1 MKAVIWIGL
10 LLVWGTSAA
19 VAGDRTLLVGSEGD
33 DATEMRREATF
44 GGSACPPIDDFTSAH
59 PNRIDAELLILCN
72 ALREGGPPVR
82 LQLVSEPNYSRGL
95 AEAIAGRLDLPS
107 QTIWSSELDEH
118 ADTLLRSLPV
128 VQAGEWQVGLYTTE
142 NRSDVLAVTTVEQM
156 RGLTAATPRSW
167 VEDWRALSAIH
178 PKELIDVQNNDGI
191 FPMIQAGRADFTL
204 FTFSTEPDFGW
215 RPTYKPDPADPGL
228 QGGLSR
234 VAALRG
240 RPHRGRRPGAAP
252 TARPGAHPPARS
264 GCDKQGVRTQRR
276 FRATCCR
283 LAVGRQQLKQ
293 ARAAPAIVT
302 IRGSRSLRASL
313 CWKELDGHGM
323 PTPRRRGR

>member
-215 RPTYKPDPADPGL
+215 RPTYSPSRILPIRGFKVAFPGSRHFAVARTAADAQGL
-228 QGGLSR
+228 LRQLDLGLTRLRDQGAISR
-234 VAALRG
+234 VFE
-240 RPHRGRRPGAAP
+240 
-252 TARPGAHPPARS
+252 RS
-264 GCDKQGVRTQRR
+264 GVFERR
-276 FRATCCR
+276 VADWQF
-283 LAVGRQQLKQ
+283 VGN
-293 ARAAPAIVT
+293 
-302 IRGSRSLRASL
+302 S
-313 CWKELDGHGM
+313 
-323 PTPRRRGR
+323 